1 MSVNEKHPKFSLIIS
16 NLKQIHFC
24 RSILSKCDIK
34 SHYILWSLLNRVPCV
49 PAWSTCQ
56 RAKNVPTSHF
66 NVPNSLWSLLSR
78 VPCVP
83 AWFTCPRA
91 KACHLLIFTCQR
103 ASNVPTAKVV
113 PIFQHRLSKDVQ
125 RMVHRMMFR
134 HLAVKS
140 LKPLMSFSMEH
151 VRYWTIIRLV

>member
-1 MSVNEKHPKFSLIIS
+1 MMSVNEKHPKFSLIIS

-24 RSILSKCDIK
+24 RSILSKCDIE

-103 ASNVPTAKVV
+103 ANKRANGKSRANFSTSLVKRRAKNG
-113 PIFQHRLSKDVQ
+113 
-125 RMVHRMMFR
+125 
-134 HLAVKS
+134 A
-140 LKPLMSFSMEH
+140 
-151 VRYWTIIRLV
+151 